1 MENSF
6 LRGTGVALV
15 TPFNSD
21 KTIDY
26 TALTKLVKYLID
38 GGVDY
43 LVVMGTTGESV
54 VLSDSEKQSVLN
66 HVKDVNQGVLP
77 IVLGIGGNN
86 TSNVVEHIEKQNF
99 TGVSALL
106 SVCPYYNKP
115 NQSGLFAHF
124 SEIATACPVPIILY
138 NVPGRTGSWMSPE
151 TTIRLAEKFDNVVAT
166 KEASGQI
173 ENIMKIIKDKP
184 ANFKVISGDDGLTL
198 PLIAMGVEGVI
209 SVVGN
214 AAPFMMSQMVNSA
227 LANEYMKA
235 RELHYMLFP
244 LIELIFKEGNPA
256 GFKAALNSI
265 GLLQNE
271 VRLPLTSVS
280 NELFDTIAQQMKQL
294 K

>member
-66 HVKDVNQGVLP
+66 HVKDVNQGALP

-256 GFKAALNSI
+256 GVKAALNSI

>member
-256 GFKAALNSI
+256 GVKAALNSI

-271 VRLPLTSVS
+271 VRLPLTLVS

>member
-66 HVKDVNQGVLP
+66 HVKDVNQGALP

-227 LANEYMKA
+227 LANEYIKA

-256 GFKAALNSI
+256 GVKAALNSI

>member
-227 LANEYMKA
+227 LANEYTKA